1 MGPRMD
7 GPPPLKKLILPALFV
22 GGLFYVTW
30 TRTPETPPQV
40 VVYGEALGTT
50 WTLKVSDAP
59 TQELEDKLRTIVTAA
74 LDDVDASMSTY
85 RSDSELMKFNK
96 SEALD
101 PVELSDGLGAVI
113 AEAMDVGSASGGAF
127 DVTVGPLVNAWGFG
141 PDKRPIVPS
150 EETMQSIQAH
160 VGLDKLELTERGLAK
175 SNPEVFV
182 DLSAIAKG
190 YAVDRV
196 VADLERAGFT
206 DLLMEVGGEIVARG
220 RNPTGATWRLGIE
233 TPTEDGRDVF
243 HVVPL
248 LNAAMAT
255 SGDYRQFY
263 EVDGRRTS
271 HLIDPRTGQ
280 PIEHRLASVTVVH
293 ERCSKADAWA
303 TALSVMGEQEGF
315 ALAEQQGLSAYFIVR
330 NEDGAF
336 ETLVTDSFEALKE

>member
-1 MGPRMD
+1 MGPRTD

-30 TRTPETPPQV
+30 TRTPEPPQQLV
-40 VVYGEALGTT
+40 VQGEALGTT

-59 TQELEDKLRTIVTAA
+59 TQELEEGLRQIVTAA
-74 LDDVDASMSTY
+74 LADVDASMSTY
-85 RSDSELMKFNK
+85 RSDSELMKFNEA
-96 SEALD
+96 EALD
-101 PVELSDGLGAVI
+101 PVGLSDGLGAVV
-113 AEAMDVGSASGGAF
+113 AEAMDIGSVSGGAF

-141 PDKRPIVPS
+141 PDKRPIVPTD
-150 EETMQSIQAH
+150 ETMQAIQPH
-160 VGLDKLELTERGLAK
+160 VGLDKLELTERGLSKA
-175 SNPEVFV
+175 NPEVFV

-196 VADLERAGFT
+196 VADLEDAGFT

-220 RNPTGATWRLGIE
+220 RNPSGAIWRLGIE
-233 TPTEDGRDVF
+233 TPSEDGREVF

-248 LNAAMAT
+248 LNAGMAT

-303 TALSVMGEQEGF
+303 TALSVLGEQEGF
-315 ALAEQQGLSAYFIVR
+315 SLAQKQGLSAFFIVR
-330 NEDGAF
+330 NEDGTF
-336 ETLVTDSFEALKE
+336 QTLATDSFDALTE